1 MTKASDARRE
11 LIETTA
17 LRLFAERGY
26 SEVSVRDIAQACG
39 IGESA
44 LYRHM
49 TSKEDL
55 AIRVFRRSYLGF
67 AQEMVSAV
75 DQEAP
80 LSQKLS
86 GYLRVMLA
94 GFDRDPI
101 LMRFLLIRQH
111 DVLASAVT
119 LEDVTPLTLVRDALV
134 QAGGKGE
141 IDLPNP
147 DMTTALVM
155 GAALQ
160 PMTFMFYG
168 RLPAPALSH
177 HRDILD
183 GLTRLLA
190 LA

>member
-67 AQEMVSAV
+67 AQEMLSAV
-75 DQEAP
+75 DKDA
-80 LSQKLS
+80 LISLKLS
-86 GYLRVMLA
+86 RYLRVMLS
-94 GFDRDPI
+94 GFDRDPV

-119 LEDVTPLTLVRDALV
+119 PEDVTPLTVVRDALV
-134 QAGGKGE
+134 QADARGE
-141 IDLPNP
+141 IEIPDP

-160 PMTFMFYG
+160 PMTFLFYG

-177 HRDILD
+177 HPRILD